1 MQEQVAKKQR
11 EPLPAYRSTVPKLA
25 PSRPKTAAVVPTKRK
40 TVVEV
45 APDLSK
51 DTVKPP
57 FKAKRGDALDEM
69 LSEVIGRNNCELPIS
84 RIGDGHYM
92 FGSKKIYAK
101 IIANKLVVRV
111 GGGYMNMDEF
121 ISTYAESERLKLERL
136 DPAYIESLHKS
147 GEDRHNINAVPLYG
161 RSGSPK
167 YGARSPKAAG
177 SPK

>member
-1 MQEQVAKKQR
+1 
-11 EPLPAYRSTVPKLA
+11 
-25 PSRPKTAAVVPTKRK
+25 
-40 TVVEV
+40 
-45 APDLSK
+45 
-51 DTVKPP
+51 
-57 FKAKRGDALDEM
+57 M
-69 LSEVIGRNNCELPIS
+69 LSEVIGRNDCELPIS

-167 YGARSPKAAG
+167 YGARSPKAAAAAGGG
-177 SPK
+177 SPKNGEFAVANGALLRKSIALGSPRASTRASGTTAGTGLQRQGSASKF